1 MQKECARVISAER
14 SFWLQWV
21 AATTIGS
28 RIGGAISGALVGGGE
43 TSFDAVASPLLG
55 ALALGVTEMVA
66 FGMQGQ

>member
-28 RIGGAISGALVGGGE
+28 RIGGAISGPSSA
-43 TSFDAVASPLLG
+43 AAKPASMLWPLPCLEPWLWG
-55 ALALGVTEMVA
+55 
-66 FGMQGQ
+66 